1 MKNTI
6 KREQRPNVF
15 EALPGASILRDKG
28 AKNLLKIILV
38 IGILGLSNACDKFL
52 DIVPDNVATI
62 DYAFRLRSTAER
74 FLFTCYSYM
83 PSQGSISGNP
93 AFFAG
98 DELWLPPTN
107 TNIVAWQI
115 ARGNQRVVDPYCN
128 FWQGN
133 QNGRDM
139 YEGIRQ
145 CNIFLENIGI
155 VPDMEESEKK
165 RWTAEVKFLKAYY
178 HFWLTRLYGPIV
190 LIKEN
195 LPVSAS
201 PEEVKIPR
209 TPVDECFSYIVQ
221 LLDEAEPD
229 LPDLIDN
236 EASELGRIT
245 KAIELSVKAQV
256 LITAASPLFNGNP
269 DYQGFANKDG
279 TALFNATPDPDKWV
293 KAADACREAI
303 TFCESQ
309 GHQLYYYQ
317 PQFSQYNLSDTTLT
331 QMSIRNAVCEKWNP
345 EVIWANTLNMSDQSS
360 RIQAGA
366 TPRGL
371 DPEHTDNSGTSG
383 SLAPTLK
390 IAEMFYSD
398 HGVPIAEDKTWDY
411 AGRFNLKVAG
421 ETERFNLKEGYT
433 TANLNFNREPRFYAG
448 LGFDGGIWYG
458 QGRYD
463 DKSTDLLYVQS
474 KSGQAAAKITESS
487 YSTTGYWP
495 KKVVHFQSIIGDGNT
510 FTRQNYPW
518 PVIRLAD
525 LYLMYAEA
533 LNEISSAPVPEVY
546 QYINRVRSRA
556 GIPEVEDAWTNYS
569 RNPGKFQTQAGMR
582 DIIHRERLIELAFE
596 GHRYWELRR
605 WKEAVNELNN
615 PVKGWDLEQE
625 TAEGYY
631 RERIIFDQAYST
643 RDYLWPLNE
652 NTILANN
659 KLVQN
664 PGW

>member
-1 MKNTI
+1 MKN
-6 KREQRPNVF
+6 R
-15 EALPGASILRDKG
+15 
-28 AKNLLKIILV
+28 LKIALFV
-38 IGILGLSNACDKFL
+38 ASLGLFSACDNYL

-62 DYAFRLRSTAER
+62 DYAFRLRSTTER

-98 DELWLPPTN
+98 DELWLPPAN
-107 TNIVAWQI
+107 TSIAAWQI

-128 FWQGN
+128 FWQGT
-133 QNGRDM
+133 QNGKDL

-145 CNIFLENIGI
+145 CNIFLENIDI
-155 VPDMEESEKK
+155 VPDMQESEKR

-178 HFWLTRLYGPIV
+178 HFWLTRMYGPIV

-195 LPVSAS
+195 LPISAGS
-201 PEEVKIPR
+201 DEVKIPR
-209 TPVDECFSYIVQ
+209 SPVDTCFAYIVQ
-221 LLDEAEPD
+221 LLDEAGPD
-229 LPDLIDN
+229 LPDKIDN

-256 LITAASPLFNGNP
+256 LVTAASPLFNGNP
-269 DYQGFANKDG
+269 DYQGLTNKDG
-279 TALFNATPDPDKWV
+279 TSLFNTTPDPEKWQ

-303 TFCESQ
+303 AFCESL

-317 PQFSQYNLSDTTLT
+317 PQFSQYDLSDTTLT
-331 QMSIRNAVCEKWNP
+331 QMSIRNAICEKWNQ
-345 EVIWANTLNMSDQSS
+345 EIIWANTLSMSDQSQ
-360 RIQAGA
+360 RIQGAA

-371 DPEHTDNSGTSG
+371 DPAKTTNSGTVG
-383 SLAPTLK
+383 SIAPPLK

-398 HGVPIAEDKTWDY
+398 HGVPITEDKTWDY
-411 AGRFNLKVAG
+411 GGRFNLKMAG
-421 ETERFNLKEGYT
+421 ETEKYNLKEGYT
-433 TANLNFNREPRFYAG
+433 TAKLNFDREPRYYAD

-458 QGRYD
+458 QGHYN
-463 DKSTDLLYVQS
+463 DKGSDLFYVQC
-474 KSGQAAAKITESS
+474 KSGQAAAKVNENS

-510 FTRQNYPW
+510 YTRQNYPW

-525 LYLMYAEA
+525 LYLLYAEA
-533 LNEISSAPVPEVY
+533 LNEVNSAPVPEVY
-546 QYINRVRSRA
+546 QYLDRVRARA
-556 GIPEVEDAWTNYS
+556 GIPSVENAWTNYS
-569 RNPGKFQTQAGMR
+569 RNPSKYQTKEGMR

-596 GHRYWELRR
+596 GHRYWDLRR
-605 WKEAVNELNN
+605 WKEAVSELN
-615 PVKGWDLEQE
+615 KSITGWDLDQE

-631 RERIIFDQAYST
+631 RERVILNQTFST